1 MLSRNLADIIS
12 HERKIQMSE
21 RYEDNQN
28 DDLEQEEYEQ
38 SERAAHEQRRRDA
51 RAAGR
56 QFRQRITE
64 ADEPEREDKEPLLSP
79 TIKGIIGILVSLVFV
94 AIIIMLFAKV
104 LFLHEPNQDQKKGS
118 ITVTSPTGTTI
129 TTTTGLNQRQS
140 KETKETIK
148 YNDNHKKTE
157 KGEKQQSMRIKCIS
171 AVLVHPEPN
180 SSSANLTTVP
190 AGATVDFIKNENG
203 WYYIT
208 YNGTTG
214 YAWGQFFEQPKTTT
228 QAQF

>member
-1 MLSRNLADIIS
+1 MQQQSDTSTSAMIVV
-12 HERKIQMSE
+12 K
-21 RYEDNQN
+21 
-28 DDLEQEEYEQ
+28 LEEPD
-38 SERAAHEQRRRDA
+38 SVPRMPWARPDA
-51 RAAGR
+51 SKDG
-56 QFRQRITE
+56 E
-64 ADEPEREDKEPLLSP
+64 
-79 TIKGIIGILVSLVFV
+79 
-94 AIIIMLFAKV
+94 LFAKV